1 MVKSIFK
8 LNSPILCLTF
18 LTVVFIMMNC
28 GETVIKQRA
37 DLIYVKGELEKLAP
51 VELKSDLS
59 GLKPS
64 DTQVLTRLVEAG
76 RIIDE
81 LFLLQVSNENPQ
93 IREQLQ
99 SSADPNDA
107 TYLELYNIMFGP
119 WNRLEKDKPFI
130 YTKEKPLGA
139 SFYPEDMTKEE
150 FQEFIKTHPSEKEA
164 YKSPFSVIRREPNGK
179 LKAVPYYEEYAALVS
194 GISRL
199 LNEAAALTEDS
210 TLEKYLKLRARDLL
224 TDDYFDSD
232 MAWMDLAG
240 DLEIV
245 IGPYEVYEDQLFS
258 YKAAYEAFI
267 CIVDH
272 EESKKLADVAKYLD
286 DMEDHLPIPDKYK
299 NFNRGSSSPIKV
311 VQELFSAGDTKAGV
325 QTTAFNLPNDERV
338 REAKGSK
345 KVMLKNVA
353 QAKYDKCWI
362 PIVNT
367 ILAERPLKYVSFDA
381 YFNHVLMHE
390 VSHGLGP
397 GSLTLEDGTKTTV
410 SLELKELYPTIEEC
424 KADVLGIYNFLFMM
438 EKGVFP
444 KTMRHS
450 ALASYLGG
458 MYRSIRFG
466 IDSAHGGGVAIQFN
480 YFMEK
485 GAFYQDEDGKLNLNE
500 QELEQAI
507 KDLSEQLLII
517 QAHGDYEAAAS
528 LVEQYRVMTPV
539 MADYVDQLKHLP
551 VDILP
556 SFPLAM

>member
-1 MVKSIFK
+1 M
-8 LNSPILCLTF
+8 
-18 LTVVFIMMNC
+18 
-28 GETVIKQRA
+28 IKQRA

-59 GLKPS
+59 GLKPG

-99 SSADPNDA
+99 SSSDPNDA

-139 SFYPEDMTKEE
+139 GFYPEDMTKEE
-150 FQEFIKTHPSEKEA
+150 FQEFLKTHPSEKEA
-164 YKSPFSVIRREPNGK
+164 YECPFSVIRREPNGK

-240 DLEIV
+240 DLEVV

-272 EESKKLADVAKYLD
+272 EESKKLADVAKYLN

-367 ILAERPLKYVSFDA
+367 ILAERQLKHVSFEA

-397 GSLTLEDGTKTTV
+397 GSLTLEDSTKTTV

-500 QELEQAI
+500 QKLEQAI
-507 KDLSEQLLII
+507 KDLAEKLLVI